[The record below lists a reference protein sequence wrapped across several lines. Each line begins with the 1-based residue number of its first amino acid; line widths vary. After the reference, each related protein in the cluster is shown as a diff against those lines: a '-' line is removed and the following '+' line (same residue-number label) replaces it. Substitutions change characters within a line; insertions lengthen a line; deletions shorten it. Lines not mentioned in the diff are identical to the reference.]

1 MAVRIKSGATVRR
14 KYISVS
20 TFENDIYSYELNKLV
35 KLKGAVAES
44 CPAGRILVASGKKLL
59 PGVNSGIKTTMV
71 AVFDEATFFKGF
83 IDPVSTTFA
92 EHDTDATDTKPSKAI
107 DDTDVQSETVYIE
120 RKVAMEEA
128 DARIKAAEDAMAS
141 ATRKT
146 VTEEADARIKAAE
159 EAMAAATR
167 KTVTEEADARIK
179 AAEDAMAAATRKT
192 VTEEA
197 DARIK
202 AAEDAMASATHNI
215 PDTTD
220 ARIKAVVEATAAAT
234 RMVNEDASARIKAA
248 EETMT
253 TTIRKV
259 TEDADARIKAA
270 EEALAAI
277 TSKTN
282 ETTTVLD
289 A

>member
-141 ATRKT
+141 AT
-146 VTEEADARIKAAE
+146 
-159 EAMAAATR
+159 
-167 KTVTEEADARIK
+167 
-179 AAEDAMAAATRKT
+179 
-192 VTEEA
+192 
-197 DARIK
+197 
-202 AAEDAMASATHNI
+202 HNI